1 MIYEGSQKQKGS
13 MHMQT
18 KHIQMTEN
26 LSHTLEFSIWRI
38 LPVTCLTC
46 ILEFRF
52 KIEIVFSKGGLM
64 AIQMYCHLSN
74 ETPDVS
80 LKWRM
85 RLGRRFKRS
94 FHRVDKTQVLTPC
107 LAFRNVSMWRR
118 TQSFLLWPLLRFLRF
133 ILGESNTV
141 SCDRLRAFGEE
152 SKRERNREM
161 ETRN

>member
-1 MIYEGSQKQKGS
+1 M
-13 MHMQT
+13 
-18 KHIQMTEN
+18 
-26 LSHTLEFSIWRI
+26 
-38 LPVTCLTC
+38 
-46 ILEFRF
+46 
-52 KIEIVFSKGGLM
+52 EIVLSKVD
-64 AIQMYCHLSN
+64 CHLSN